1 MKSLFIKDKNF
12 FPIPEDICAAIG
24 NFDGVHL
31 GHQRLIEE
39 CKRVC
44 KLKGYK
50 SALLTFY
57 PHPSVFLKK
66 MENYPLVTPLEIK
79 TDIAARLG
87 LDYLIVVEFSWD
99 VANMTKEEFI
109 QSLKFMN
116 IKACV
121 CGYDFTFA
129 RRAEGTIEDLKN
141 EFEFYEVKKYVFDNI
156 RVSTTYI
163 RELLSMG
170 NVSEAAR
177 LLGRPHIIRG
187 KVKFGAQQGRIIGFP
202 TANVDYKNAFL
213 PKNGVYFVNVSINGI
228 MYLGM
233 CNIGHHPTFEF
244 SDSVILEVNIF
255 NFDEDIYN
263 ETIDV
268 YFVQRIREEK
278 RFASPDELKKQLKI
292 DKAMCLEYAGDM
304 NYTK

>member
-12 FPIPEDICAAIG
+12 FPISEEICAAIG

-39 CKRVC
+39 CKRVS

-57 PHPSVFLKK
+57 PHPSVFLKR

-79 TDIAARLG
+79 TDIVSRLG
-87 LDYLIVVEFSWD
+87 LDYLIVVEFSED
-99 VANMTKEEFI
+99 VANMSKEEFI
-109 QSLKFMN
+109 SSLKFMN

-129 RRAEGTIEDLKN
+129 RRAEGTIEDLK
-141 EFEFYEVKKYVFDNI
+141 EDFEFYEVKKYVFDNV

-163 RELLSMG
+163 RELLSIG

-177 LLGRPHIIRG
+177 LLGRPHIVRG
-187 KVKFGAQQGRIIGFP
+187 KVIYGDQQGRIIGFP

-213 PKNGVYFVNVSINGI
+213 PKNGVYFVNVVVNGI
-228 MYLGM
+228 TYLGM

-244 SDSVILEVNIF
+244 STEVKVEVNIF
-255 NFDEDIYN
+255 NFDDDIYD
-263 ETIDV
+263 EPIDV
-268 YFVQRIREEK
+268 YFIQRIRDEAK
-278 RFASPDELKKQLKI
+278 YQTVDELKKQIKK
-292 DKAMCLEYAGDM
+292 DKALCLEYAGDM

>member
-12 FPIPEDICAAIG
+12 FPISEDICAAIG

-39 CKRVC
+39 CKRVS
-44 KLKGYK
+44 KERGYK

-57 PHPSVFLKK
+57 PHPSVFLKR
-66 MENYPLVTPLEIK
+66 MVNYPLVTPLEIK
-79 TDIAARLG
+79 TDVVSRLG
-87 LDYLIVVEFSWD
+87 LDYLIVVEFSD
-99 VANMTKEEFI
+99 EVANMSKEEFI
-109 QSLKFMN
+109 ASLKFMN

-129 RRAEGTIEDLKN
+129 RRAEGTIDDLKN
-141 EFEFYEVKKYVFDNI
+141 DFEFHEVKKYVFDNV

-163 RELLSMG
+163 RELLSVG
-170 NVSEAAR
+170 DVSEAAR

-187 KVKFGAQQGRIIGFP
+187 KVKFGSQQGRIIGYP

-213 PKNGVYFVNVSINGI
+213 PKNGVYFVNVSIGGI
-228 MYLGM
+228 IYLGM

-244 SDSVILEVNIF
+244 SDEILMEVNIF
-255 NFDEDIYN
+255 NFDEDIYD

-268 YFVQRIREEK
+268 FFIDRIRDEK
-278 RFASPDELKKQLKI
+278 RFKSPDELKKQLRI
-292 DKAMCLEYAGDM
+292 DKSKCLELAGDM
-304 NYTK
+304 YLTK

>member
-12 FPIPEDICAAIG
+12 FPISEEICAAIG

-39 CKRVC
+39 CKRVS

-57 PHPSVFLKK
+57 PHPSVFLKR

-79 TDIAARLG
+79 TDIVSRLG
-87 LDYLIVVEFSWD
+87 LDYLIVVEFSED
-99 VANMTKEEFI
+99 VANMSKEEFI
-109 QSLKFMN
+109 SSLKFMN

-129 RRAEGTIEDLKN
+129 RRAEGTIEDLK
-141 EFEFYEVKKYVFDNI
+141 EDFEFYEVKKYVFDNV

-163 RELLSMG
+163 RELLSIG
-170 NVSEAAR
+170 NVSEAAK
-177 LLGRPHIIRG
+177 LLGRPHIVRG
-187 KVKFGAQQGRIIGFP
+187 KVIYGDQQGRIIGFP

-213 PKNGVYFVNVSINGI
+213 PKNGVYFVNVVVNGI
-228 MYLGM
+228 TYLGM

-244 SDSVILEVNIF
+244 SNEVKVEVNIF
-255 NFDEDIYN
+255 NFDDDIYD
-263 ETIDV
+263 EPIDV
-268 YFVQRIREEK
+268 YFIQRIRDEAK
-278 RFASPDELKKQLKI
+278 YQTVDELKKQIKK
-292 DKAMCLEYAGDM
+292 DKALCLEYAGDM